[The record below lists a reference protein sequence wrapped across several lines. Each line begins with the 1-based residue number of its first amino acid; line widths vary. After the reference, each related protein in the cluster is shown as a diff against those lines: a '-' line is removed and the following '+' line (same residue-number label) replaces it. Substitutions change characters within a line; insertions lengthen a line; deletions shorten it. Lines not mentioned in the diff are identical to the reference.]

1 MYGDIL
7 HRDILGQGYFCVG
20 YLLGY
25 FRSGIFLLGI
35 FMLGTKLIP
44 GSRVKHLYL
53 FNQIGETSGPSSA
66 FLAEEELTRSVD
78 GISPEFDTTDNF
90 KEKLGFSTL
99 LATMSPNTRNRIL
112 AAKNG
117 MYVSAPQF
125 LKSDM
130 HTRLCCCTLTFQ
142 ILHFEVLTF

>member
-1 MYGDIL
+1 M
-7 HRDILGQGYFCVG
+7 R
-20 YLLGY
+20 
-25 FRSGIFLLGI
+25 
-35 FMLGTKLIP
+35 
-44 GSRVKHLYL
+44 SRVKHLYL

-117 MYVSAPQF
+117 MYE
-125 LKSDM
+125 SDSTTNFEKCYYM
-130 HTRLCCCTLTFQ
+130 YATTLQNWTYLMFTTNFWKT
-142 ILHFEVLTF
+142 IYVHARPKLSTI

>member
-1 MYGDIL
+1 MWDF
-7 HRDILGQGYFCVG
+7 REKSRS
-20 YLLGY
+20 LL
-25 FRSGIFLLGI
+25 RLLKCKT
-35 FMLGTKLIP
+35 LQTL
-44 GSRVKHLYL
+44 VKHLYL

-142 ILHFEVLTF
+142 ILHFKVLTFWNVNFFLLVYSMN

>member
-1 MYGDIL
+1 MIL
-7 HRDILGQGYFCVG
+7 DLKK
-20 YLLGY
+20 
-25 FRSGIFLLGI
+25 SN
-35 FMLGTKLIP
+35 
-44 GSRVKHLYL
+44 HLYL
-53 FNQIGETSGPSSA
+53 FNQIGETSGPSTA

-117 MYVSAPQF
+117 MYICF
-125 LKSDM
+125 R
-130 HTRLCCCTLTFQ
+130 TT
-142 ILHFEVLTF
+142 IFEK

>member
-1 MYGDIL
+1 MAFEGNLSQTQKIRIMNS
-7 HRDILGQGYFCVG
+7 H
-20 YLLGY
+20 
-25 FRSGIFLLGI
+25 
-35 FMLGTKLIP
+35 KLIP

-130 HTRLCCCTLTFQ
+130 HTRLCCCTN
-142 ILHFEVLTF
+142 LHFEVLTF

>member
-1 MYGDIL
+1 MAFEGNLSQTQKIRIMNS
-7 HRDILGQGYFCVG
+7 H
-20 YLLGY
+20 
-25 FRSGIFLLGI
+25 
-35 FMLGTKLIP
+35 KLIP

-117 MYVSAPQF
+117 MYASAPQF

-142 ILHFEVLTF
+142 ILRFEVLTF

>member
-1 MYGDIL
+1 MAFEGNLSQTQKIRIMNS
-7 HRDILGQGYFCVG
+7 H
-20 YLLGY
+20 
-25 FRSGIFLLGI
+25 
-35 FMLGTKLIP
+35 KLIP

-130 HTRLCCCTLTFQ
+130 HTRLCCCNLTFQ
-142 ILHFEVLTF
+142 IYTLKY